1 MATGPLKMMI
11 FLIVL
16 LLSDLLLIK
25 INLGSRFYV
34 VQSNTSNGDA
44 EYCNW

>member
-1 MATGPLKMMI
+1 MI
-11 FLIVL
+11 
-16 LLSDLLLIK
+16 LSDFFLIK

-34 VQSNTSNGDA
+34 VESSTNNGDA